1 MNSHLMHSKQFKFY
15 ERSRERVL
23 KKGAKNNR
31 GIVIA
36 PPGFGKTTVITA
48 CFNYMS
54 YGGYA
59 GLMITPRI
67 ILNAQQKDTLQYL
80 SVSALTADGGTIE
93 LPSDKKEVRCYDYEN
108 GLSVIELK
116 AWIEKC
122 KCEGVYPI
130 VVSTYASCGNLKD
143 IPFDF
148 IVCDEAHNVTAQ
160 NTHFD
165 VMSLN
170 PFAKYL
176 FVTATPIVT
185 PNGDKAGQR
194 GMSNEERY
202 GPVVAEC
209 SFRTAIK
216 HGFIL
221 PIKPVKLFGY
231 SKADKKDTKLVD
243 IVINSMNAMK
253 DAMGDSPI
261 PNKVVFVM
269 NTGVEVQTIA
279 KHAEQIRQ
287 ATGADVFTA
296 YSENASFLVNGIKP
310 NGSAKTIREQST
322 EQLRESKNDCILVHI
337 DTMGEGVDV
346 PGITGCVLFSA
357 GEASKIIQNIGRA
370 MRVYGGD
377 RGKSTEHRIKKHAI
391 VGFFAY
397 NDDITMQQY
406 GQDLVHAFRTLGCS
420 SFIDEF
426 LTARLKDR
434 SPGNGQQNANGSPK
448 NSIENRQGAL
458 DGFCSETSELCL
470 EEVFVDDDDD
480 TEVLVELG
488 EETRRI
494 QEKIRA
500 GIESARDR
508 EERMKKL
515 SEFERKIDA
524 RMNRK
529 M

>member
-1 MNSHLMHSKQFKFY
+1 MTRHVMHSMQAKFY
-15 ERSRERVL
+15 ERIRDKVL
-23 KKGAKNNR
+23 KTGAENNR

-67 ILNAQQKDTLQYL
+67 VLNAQQHETLQYL
-80 SVSALTADGGTIE
+80 LVYVSTDGGEME
-93 LPSDKKEVRCYDYEN
+93 LPSYTKEVRSYDYEN
-108 GLSVIELK
+108 GLSVTELK
-116 AWIEKC
+116 EWIDRC
-122 KCEGVYPI
+122 KGDKGVYPI
-130 VVSTYASCGNLKD
+130 VVSTYASCGNLKN

-148 IVCDEAHNVTAQ
+148 VVCDEAHNVTAQ

-170 PFAKYL
+170 PCAKYL
-176 FVTATPIVT
+176 FVTATPIVS
-185 PNGDKAGQR
+185 PNGDTAGQR

-231 SKADKKDTKLVD
+231 SKSDKKDTKLVD

-296 YSENASFLVNGIKP
+296 YSENASFLVNGVKP
-310 NGSAKTIREQST
+310 NGSAKTIREQFT
-322 EQLRESKNDCILVHI
+322 EQLRESTNDCILVHI

-370 MRVYGGD
+370 MRVYGAD
-377 RGKSTEHRIKKHAI
+377 RGKS
-391 VGFFAY
+391 
-397 NDDITMQQY
+397 
-406 GQDLVHAFRTLGCS
+406 
-420 SFIDEF
+420 
-426 LTARLKDR
+426 
-434 SPGNGQQNANGSPK
+434 
-448 NSIENRQGAL
+448 
-458 DGFCSETSELCL
+458 
-470 EEVFVDDDDD
+470 
-480 TEVLVELG
+480 
-488 EETRRI
+488 
-494 QEKIRA
+494 
-500 GIESARDR
+500 
-508 EERMKKL
+508 
-515 SEFERKIDA
+515 
-524 RMNRK
+524 
-529 M
+529 